1 MLLVKKYLAFIFLI
15 TNFSIWAQEDI
26 QIVFKESAYK
36 CVWKNNESNV
46 KVIEFLKEGETMKN
60 YTTMIRI
67 DIISD
72 SSLTIDSS
80 VKFKMKQLKNLAES
94 GYSVKNKIYRNE
106 TSQEVMIDYLISN
119 ESLDSSAYLERNVMK
134 VIEIKDKSVVKG
146 AMAFT
151 FIERVTKTEVDS
163 FIKDISENG
172 IDLINYL
179 GAFDLRK
186 LLAELD
192 S

>member
-1 MLLVKKYLAFIFLI
+1 
-15 TNFSIWAQEDI
+15 
-26 QIVFKESAYK
+26 
-36 CVWKNNESNV
+36 
-46 KVIEFLKEGETMKN
+46 
-60 YTTMIRI
+60 
-67 DIISD
+67 
-72 SSLTIDSS
+72 
-80 VKFKMKQLKNLAES
+80 
-94 GYSVKNKIYRNE
+94 
-106 TSQEVMIDYLISN
+106 
-119 ESLDSSAYLERNVMK
+119 MK